1 MFCTNLCWAVL
12 RSSAV
17 LSAVTRVEN
26 AQSVSMALG
35 DTRTAIWKAQ
45 FRHYGFCE
53 LVFWLQMI
61 SIDCYMQ
68 STDFSLLSICTLL

>member
-35 DTRTAIWKAQ
+35 DTRKAQ

-53 LVFWLQMI
+53 LVFWLQMT

-68 STDFSLLSICTLL
+68 STDFSLLFNLHFIIVG

>member
-1 MFCTNLCWAVL
+1 MFCTNLCWNVL

-17 LSAVTRVEN
+17 LSATQVEN

-45 FRHYGFCE
+45 FRHYGICE
-53 LVFWLQMI
+53 LVFCCQ
-61 SIDCYMQ
+61 
-68 STDFSLLSICTLL
+68 